1 MSVKKIPLPFS
12 LHHNHKLKIG
22 DMNGVMRMA
31 RSIECVKIK
40 LDRLGLGQSN
50 RENRQCDGVAASSIR
65 DISEIFK

>member
-1 MSVKKIPLPFS
+1 M
-12 LHHNHKLKIG
+12 KIG

-40 LDRLGLGQSN
+40 LDGLGLGRSN
-50 RENRQCDGVAASSIR
+50 RENRRCNGVAASSIR